1 MDNKYEYILFDLGG
15 VLIELVLQD
24 KMLAWMENRISLD
37 EFNRMWLMSK
47 SVRGFESGLISASEF
62 AGSVIEE
69 FNLPVDEDEFKREFV
84 NFINGFFDGMEELLK
99 KLSKEYTL
107 ACLSN
112 TNELHWD
119 KLCREYDMEGLIKHN
134 FLSYKTGINKPDKE
148 AFLNVIK
155 ELDTEAGKILF
166 FDDNQINV
174 EAAQRLGIKAYRVCG
189 YEDVTKVLKGLDII

>member
-1 MDNKYEYILFDLGG
+1 MDKKFEYILFDLGG

-24 KMLAWMENRISLD
+24 KMLAWMEHRISLD

-119 KLCREYDMEGLIKHN
+119 KLCSEYDMEDLIKHN

-174 EAAQRLGIKAYRVCG
+174 EAAQQLGIKAYRVCG
-189 YEDVTKVLKGLDII
+189 YEDVTKVLKELDII